1 MTGQRFLRYLVA
13 APLLALGLSVSAAG
27 LPSIPPGDGMG
38 IVDSY
43 DPARRSVMVGKRPI
57 LLLPGAAASLER
69 QLVEQGRQ
77 LTRPFTAKL
86 SVGQDAAGQ
95 PVIESIYVMPPKER

>member
-1 MTGQRFLRYLVA
+1 MTGQRFSRYLVA
-13 APLLALGLSVSAAG
+13 GPLLALGLSASAAG

-38 IVDSY
+38 VVDSY
-43 DPARRSVMVGKRPI
+43 DPARQTVMVGRRAVS
-57 LLLPGAAASLER
+57 LLPGAAASLER
-69 QLVEQGRQ
+69 QLAEQGRQ

-95 PVIESIYVMPPKER
+95 PVIKSIYVMPPKER